1 MVENMEYELERI
13 KVLSK
18 NKKIYLNRIQ
28 KIEFKINRLNTE
40 KEVFMLAINTIEKM
54 IKEKQ

>member
-1 MVENMEYELERI
+1 MEYELERI